1 MRNEMYDKNTE
12 KRQHLDARNE
22 TNAINLFGLAFL
34 CGNADEKSTGAH
46 RKRSVNVRS
55 VFVESAEQAR
65 YSSTSGG
72 LPRPEPGHGQPT
84 PPYKTAAQRLINVNL
99 YFRHFHIFP
108 HPFESFILAQ
118 ASGDNLRC
126 AARSLCGV

>member
-55 VFVESAEQAR
+55 VFVEPAEQAR

-72 LPRPEPGHGQPT
+72 LPRPEPGRGQPT
-84 PPYKTAAQRLINVNL
+84 PPYKTAAQ
-99 YFRHFHIFP
+99 F
-108 HPFESFILAQ
+108 S
-118 ASGDNLRC
+118 
-126 AARSLCGV
+126 RSLSRSSFSCARLRLVRATAHADAYDLSTPAVD